1 MPLLA
6 KIVLGCVGTACAAGV
21 YAFHDGVMSVT
32 VDENRVGGQHV
43 HLMIP
48 AAMIP
53 VAARF
58 VPDRHLRHAA
68 ENAAPL
74 LPALT
79 VASKE
84 LGRLADAELVRIDQA
99 NQHVRLA
106 TEGGYLVVDVR
117 EPGKNVHVR
126 CPLTVVHQ
134 LAGELQELQPAN

>member
-1 MPLLA
+1 
-6 KIVLGCVGTACAAGV
+6 
-21 YAFHDGVMSVT
+21 MSVS
-32 VDENRVGGQHV
+32 VDENQLGGHHV

-53 VAARF
+53 VAVRF
-58 VPDRHLRHAA
+58 VPERHLRHGAK
-68 ENAAPL
+68 NAAPL

-99 NQHVRLA
+99 DQHVRLA
-106 TEGGYLVVDVR
+106 TERGYLVVDVR

-126 CPLTVVHQ
+126 CPLIVVHKV
-134 LAGELQELQPAN
+134 AAELQELQPAN